1 MKKFVKKGFKFNLQ
15 LFSGGIE
22 VPDEL
27 IPDELKEDYD
37 GQQETSEDLRQL
49 QESESEEF
57 EDDGNE
63 SYEDSELDSRD
74 EEESNQELLEE
85 HTVPLHVLTNQRKK
99 YKSQVNE
106 LKEYEELVNKLGQ
119 LSGMTKEQMKQ
130 NILNNEIKSLTD
142 NGMTQAQAFSHID
155 NRNKEQAKFRMDQ
168 DERIQSGL
176 KALNSNP
183 QYSNAKL
190 YQDEIAELM
199 EEKNINAEDAYMLTY
214 GKKVMKEGTYAK
226 KANKR
231 EVKTVQRDGRS
242 TKVAKKQAKKRD
254 QNILDMVDT
263 LKKEGIDTDYDTL
276 SLGKARSL
284 DDYAKAS
291 GREDDYFGF
300 TNTQKSRKSRRNRK

>member
-1 MKKFVKKGFKFNLQ
+1 MKKFVKRGFKFNLQ

-37 GQQETSEDLRQL
+37 GQQETSENLRQL
-49 QESESEEF
+49 QEPESEGF

-74 EEESNQELLEE
+74 EEESDEELLEEE

-99 YKSQVNE
+99 
-106 LKEYEELVNKLGQ
+106 LKGKINDLEEYEEIVNKLGK
-119 LSGMTKEQMKQ
+119 LSGMSVEQMKQ
-130 NILNNEIKSLTD
+130 NILNNEIKSLID

-155 NRNKEQAKFRMDQ
+155 NRNKERSKARLDQ
-168 DERIQSGL
+168 DKRIQSEIQ
-176 KALNSNP
+176 ALNSNP
-183 QYSNAKL
+183 QYSNARL

-231 EVKTVQRDGRS
+231 EVNTVQRDGRS
-242 TKVAKKQAKKRD
+242 TKVIKKQTNKRNK
-254 QNILDMVDT
+254 NIEDMVEI
-263 LKKEGIDTDYDTL
+263 LNKEGIDTDYDTI
-276 SLGKARSL
+276 SLGQAKTL
-284 DDYAKAS
+284 EDYAKAS
-291 GREDDYFGF
+291 GRMDELHSF
-300 TNTQKSRKSRRNRK
+300 TNTKKSRRNRK